1 MACGSGSRTSV
12 RSEPSTATPLMFAL
26 PMREAAFIKRNQA
39 KWHRLEQSLDGLAAL
54 GGDEAS
60 ALYIELNDDL
70 SYART
75 FYPKSAVVGY
85 LNGLALRL
93 HHHIYRN
100 KKVPRKRFITFWS
113 QEVPLAIHAA
123 RKSLVAS
130 FIVFAV
136 AALIGAVSTAHDET
150 FPRLILG
157 DGYVDMT
164 LDNIKQGRPMHVY
177 DDSDEGFMFV
187 RITVNNIKVSL
198 TVFVAGIFLC
208 IGAIL
213 MLLFNGIM
221 LGSFQYFFHEQG
233 VLRESV
239 LTIWVHGTLEISAII
254 IAGGAGLCIGSAWLF
269 PGTYTRGESFMRGAK
284 TGLKVV
290 MGLVPVFLLAGFL
303 ESFVTRHAL
312 TLRPWV
318 SSTIILGS
326 LAWVIWYFIILPYH
340 ANRRTRATAQNA

>member
-1 MACGSGSRTSV
+1 
-12 RSEPSTATPLMFAL
+12 
-26 PMREAAFIKRNQA
+26 MREAAFIKRNQA
-39 KWHRLEQSLDGLAAL
+39 KWHRLEQSLTGMATL

-60 ALYIELNDDL
+60 TLYIELNDDL

-85 LNGLALRL
+85 LNGLALKL

-100 KKVPRKRFITFWS
+100 KKVPRARFISFWTH
-113 QEVPLAIHAA
+113 EVPLAVHAA
-123 RKSLVAS
+123 RKSLLVS
-130 FIVFAV
+130 FLVFAV

-157 DGYVDMT
+157 DAYVDMT

-177 DDSDEGFMFV
+177 DDSSEGFMFLY
-187 RITVNNIKVSL
+187 ITVNNIKVSL
-198 TVFVAGIFLC
+198 TIFVAGIFFC
-208 IGAIL
+208 FGAIF
-213 MLLFNGIM
+213 LLLRNGIM
-221 LGSFQYFFHEQG
+221 LGAFQYFFHDHD

-269 PGTYTRGESFMRGAK
+269 PGTYTRGESFRRGAK

-290 MGLVPVFLLAGFL
+290 MGLVPVFLTAGFL

-318 SSTIILGS
+318 ASTIILGS

-340 ANRRTRATAQNA
+340 AHRRTRSAAQGA

>member
-1 MACGSGSRTSV
+1 MGCGSGSRASGSCD
-12 RSEPSTATPLMFAL
+12 RPKTPPRMFAL
-26 PMREAAFIKRNQA
+26 LMREAAFIKRNQS
-39 KWHRLEQSLDGLAAL
+39 KWQRLEQSLNGLAAL

-75 FYPKSAVVGY
+75 FYPKSAVVTY

-100 KKVPRKRFITFWS
+100 KKVPRARFITFWT
-113 QEVPLAIHAA
+113 QEVPLAVHEA
-123 RKSLVAS
+123 RMSLLVS
-130 FIVFAV
+130 LIVFAV
-136 AALIGAVSTAHDET
+136 AALIGAVSAAYDET

-177 DDSDEGFMFV
+177 DDSGEGAMFV

-208 IGAIL
+208 VGAIL
-213 MLLFNGIM
+213 MLLFNGVM
-221 LGSFQYFFHEQG
+221 LGSFQWFFHEQG

-318 SSTIILGS
+318 ASTIILGS
-326 LAWVIWYFIILPYH
+326 LIWVIWYFIILPYH
-340 ANRRTRATAQNA
+340 ANRRTRSTAQSA

>member
-1 MACGSGSRTSV
+1 
-12 RSEPSTATPLMFAL
+12 
-26 PMREAAFIKRNQA
+26 MREAAFIKRNQA
-39 KWHRLEQSLDGLAAL
+39 KWQRLERSVEGLAQL
-54 GGDEAS
+54 SGDEAS

-75 FYPKSAVVGY
+75 FYPRSAVVGY

-100 KKVPRKRFITFWS
+100 KRVPRGRFITFWTE
-113 QEVPLAIHAA
+113 EVPLAVYAA
-123 RKSLVAS
+123 RRDLLLS
-130 FIVFAV
+130 FAVFAL

-157 DGYVDMT
+157 DYYVDMT
-164 LDNIKQGRPMHVY
+164 LDNIRQGRPMHVY
-177 DDSDEGFMFV
+177 ADEDGTFMFL
-187 RITVNNIKVSL
+187 RITINNIKVAL
-198 TVFVAGIFLC
+198 TAFVAGIFLSL
-208 IGAIL
+208 GAIY
-213 MLLFNGIM
+213 LLLNNGIM
-221 LGSFQYFFHEQG
+221 VGAFQWFFHEQG

-254 IAGGAGLCIGSAWLF
+254 IAGGAGLCIGNAWLF
-269 PGTYTRGESFMRGAK
+269 PGTYARGESFRRGAK

-290 MGLVPVFLLAGFL
+290 LGLVPVFILAGFL

-318 SSTIILGS
+318 ASTIILGS

-340 ANRRTRATAQNA
+340 AHRRTRSTAKSA